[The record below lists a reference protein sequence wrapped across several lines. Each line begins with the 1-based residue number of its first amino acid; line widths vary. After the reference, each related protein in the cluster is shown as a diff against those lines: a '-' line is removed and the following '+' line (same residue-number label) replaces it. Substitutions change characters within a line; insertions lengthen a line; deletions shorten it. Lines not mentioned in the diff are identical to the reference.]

1 MRLGARDRRR
11 GEAREGCTGARKRG
25 SPHAGRQPR
34 AGPGPSQTHL
44 NTPSASAAKTKESSV
59 KYLYLLY
66 ADESKMPA
74 PGSPAFDAQ
83 NNAFNEYFAEIDGKG
98 MFKAGDPVQ
107 PSKTSTTVRVR
118 NGHTEATS
126 GPFVKTGDQLVGFYV
141 IEAKD
146 LDEAVA
152 DEAECAV
159 ALVGAMEVRT
169 MVEL

>member
-1 MRLGARDRRR
+1 
-11 GEAREGCTGARKRG
+11 
-25 SPHAGRQPR
+25 
-34 AGPGPSQTHL
+34 
-44 NTPSASAAKTKESSV
+44 V

-74 PGSPAFDAQ
+74 PGSAAFNAQ
-83 NNAFNEYFAEIDGKG
+83 NDAFNNYFAELDGKR

-107 PSKTSTTVRVR
+107 PSKTSKTVRVR
-118 NGHTEATS
+118 NGHTDATT

-152 DEAECAV
+152 YAAKCPV
-159 ALVGAMEVRT
+159 AQAGAMEVRPIVQ
-169 MVEL
+169 M